1 MEPDTPKR
9 TNAFIELFPSIG
21 LSSWIG
27 NSAAVLTRCWR
38 GFVVRIKHRRELA
51 RLADLDD
58 HMLADIGLTRSD
70 LHAAYCEAF
79 WRDPT
84 GILERRISD
93 RRTAFELSAQQR
105 VRSEAEPR
113 SRSPKSRGEGAPF
126 SFNA

>member
-70 LHAAYCEAF
+70 LHLAHCEPL

-84 GILERRISD
+84 SILERRISD
-93 RRTAFELSAQQR
+93 RRAAFDLSVQFAQKL
-105 VRSEAEPR
+105 
-113 SRSPKSRGEGAPF
+113 SRACRTPKSG
-126 SFNA
+126 

>member
-1 MEPDTPKR
+1 LDWQR
-9 TNAFIELFPSIG
+9 RGG
-21 LSSWIG
+21 LDAMLAG
-27 NSAAVLTRCWR
+27 
-38 GFVVRIKHRRELA
+38 VRRRHQTSRALS

-93 RRTAFELSAQQR
+93 RRTAFELSAQHR
-105 VRSEAEPR
+105 VRLDLT
-113 SRSPKSRGEGAPF
+113 
-126 SFNA
+126 

>member
-1 MEPDTPKR
+1 MEPDIRKR

-21 LSSWIG
+21 PSSWIG
-27 NSAAVLTRCWR
+27 TSAAVLTRCWR
-38 GFVVRIKHRRELA
+38 GFVAGIKHRRELS

-70 LHAAYCEAF
+70 LHVAHCEPL

-84 GILERRISD
+84 SILERRISD
-93 RRTAFELSAQQR
+93 RRALAH
-105 VRSEAEPR
+105 
-113 SRSPKSRGEGAPF
+113 GEGAPF

>member
-1 MEPDTPKR
+1 MEPDIPQR

-38 GFVVRIKHRRELA
+38 GFVVGIKHRRELS

-70 LHAAYCEAF
+70 LYVAYYEPL
-79 WRDPT
+79 WGDPASV
-84 GILERRISD
+84 LKRRISD
-93 RRTAFELSAQQR
+93 RRAAFELSASTVVAQN
-105 VRSEAEPR
+105 P
-113 SRSPKSRGEGAPF
+113 SRACCSPKSG
-126 SFNA
+126 

>member
-1 MEPDTPKR
+1 MEPDIPKR

-21 LSSWIG
+21 LFSWIG

-38 GFVVRIKHRRELA
+38 GFVVGIKHRRELS

-70 LHAAYCEAF
+70 LYVAYYEPL
-79 WRDPT
+79 WGDPASV
-84 GILERRISD
+84 LKRRISD
-93 RRTAFELSAQQR
+93 RRAAFELSAQHR

-113 SRSPKSRGEGAPF
+113 ACRSPKSG
-126 SFNA
+126 

>member
-1 MEPDTPKR
+1 MEPDIQKR
-9 TNAFIELFPSIG
+9 TKAFIELFPSID

-38 GFVVRIKHRRELA
+38 GFLVGVKHRRELS

-70 LHAAYCEAF
+70 LYVAYCEPL

-84 GILERRISD
+84 SILERRISD
-93 RRTAFELSAQQR
+93 RRTAFELSAQHR
-105 VRSEAEPR
+105 VRLDLM
-113 SRSPKSRGEGAPF
+113 
-126 SFNA
+126 

>member
-1 MEPDTPKR
+1 MEPDIPKR

-27 NSAAVLTRCWR
+27 NSAAASTRCWR
-38 GFVVRIKHRRELA
+38 GFLVGIKHRRELS

-70 LHAAYCEAF
+70 LYVAHCEPF
-79 WRDPT
+79 WRDPA

-93 RRTAFELSAQQR
+93 RRATFELSASTVSAQTLSR
-105 VRSEAEPR
+105 AC
-113 SRSPKSRGEGAPF
+113 RSPKSG
-126 SFNA
+126 